1 MHFKSLLMCATG
13 ALVLLV
19 FANAQAGPHKKL
31 DLRVKSDADGLER
44 EVLICARPSGNAS
57 IPGHMFLAFSTR
69 STASGQRTYYT
80 VGHTSNAPVPQTLLT
95 YTGLIPNVSGYI
107 TEERY
112 THAQEQ
118 CLVLAVNQVD
128 YEKAFTLARP
138 SIEQV
143 IGNKTPLG
151 PLLLAYSL
159 GVNDCMGL
167 AIGVAKLFQGVKVP
181 ERKATELPMDYVRRL
196 IDSN

>member
-1 MHFKSLLMCATG
+1 MRFNSLMICVTG
-13 ALVLLV
+13 ALALLV
-19 FANAQAGPHKKL
+19 SVTAQTGPHKKL
-31 DLRVKSDADGLER
+31 DLRVKSDSDGLER
-44 EVLICARPSGNAS
+44 EVLICARPSGTAA
-57 IPGHMFLAFSTR
+57 IPGHMFLAFSTH
-69 STASGQRTYYT
+69 SAASGQRTYYT
-80 VGHTSNAPVPQTLLT
+80 VGHTTSAPVPQTLLT
-95 YTGLIPNVSGYI
+95 YTGLIQNVSGYI

-128 YEKAFTLARP
+128 YDRAFTLARP

-143 IGNKTPLG
+143 IGNKTPIG

-159 GVNDCMGL
+159 GANDCMGL
-167 AIGVAKLFQGVKVP
+167 AIGAAKVFQGVKVP